1 MKQCALLVFIA
12 MAGMNLVFS
21 SLGQAQTALVPG
33 DIAITG
39 FNMDNPDEISVVFL
53 VDIATGTE
61 IRFTDNGWKADG
73 TFRTGE
79 GTDIWVAEMDYAAGE
94 EVIITVSDMA
104 LSSSGDQVLVY
115 QGSEEAPLFVAAVN
129 DEGEHVWQEDAVDA
143 STSALPAGLIDGF
156 TCVALTETDNMV
168 YNRSVVS
175 GTREQLLSS
184 IHDYQQWAG
193 SNTERQMLSISGY
206 TILDNGSQPVQWN
219 IVNVNGGIDPYVNA
233 PFSISVETVD
243 SAGYPCAVDQN
254 TILLISLV
262 NGSGTLYGNTQDTLP
277 AGQSALTVNGIQYSV
292 AEDDITIKAETLSG
306 ILLESDTSE
315 PFSVLPLPDIIISEI
330 HYNGPETGT
339 DTTEFI
345 EIHHGGTEAV
355 ILGGYTFS
363 QGITFTFPDTA
374 VIGPGE
380 YIVVACSADNYD
392 GQGFQVYQWFSGTL
406 SNTGET
412 IELQN
417 NLGQMIDQVTY
428 SDGNEWGNCAPD
440 GYGPS
445 LELIDMS
452 LGNDDPGNWKAS
464 HNNGGTPGEANSQA
478 PFGAIWAGGFADQ
491 GHNWAVPSNWLNG
504 QSAGAST
511 LVTIPENVVE
521 QLVIDNTFSCR
532 QLLMEPG
539 AFMTV
544 DQGDTLCVQQS
555 VSLLTDSNHHSSLV
569 LEDDLATVMV
579 SGSSSIQLYL
589 SGGTTRDPENAVYH
603 FVSSP
608 VTSVSAGQVFPGSAY
623 LRRYNEPLQLWEN
636 LAWGD
641 FLQPLN
647 GYSVW
652 LEAGSAMVTFT
663 GGFNSGVLLMDGL
676 TYTGPGIPS
685 YNADYAGYH
694 LIGNPYPSAINW
706 DHPSI
711 VKNQIADAIY
721 FWNPEVD
728 GYSTYINGIGN
739 NPETT
744 DSIVPSMQG
753 FFVRTEAPGQTGSIA
768 FSNDC
773 RVHRTNEYYKKTDRS
788 WPVFRM
794 NASGNGKQDQTSFCI
809 RQGSTT
815 GFDPAYDAFKLP
827 GSSGVPQLY
836 SIASDG
842 SHLSVNTLPFW
853 EDLDQVMVGFSMD
866 ASGSYQL
873 TFNGLDTFPENL
885 TILLEDLLTDSV
897 VNCRVI
903 STYAF
908 DWSAGDDPERFLL
921 HITFMTGYQEVPDQQ
936 VQLYTQGHQLFL
948 YTTER
953 FNDATVRLY
962 DLTGRLI
969 RQECLGGRNN
979 FIIPVREARGWVV
992 VQIISSFGSITEKV
1006 YLQ

>member
-1 MKQCALLVFIA
+1 MKQCIQLFFIIL
-12 MAGMNLVFS
+12 AGMTPGFS
-21 SLGQAQTALVPG
+21 PPGQAQTALMPG

-61 IRFTDNGWKADG
+61 IRLTDNGWKADSI
-73 TFRTGE
+73 FRTGE
-79 GTDIWVAEMDYAAGE
+79 GIDIWVAAIDYAAGE

-115 QGSEEAPLFVAAVN
+115 QGTEEDPLFVAAVN

-143 STSALPAGLIDGF
+143 STSALPAGLINGF
-156 TCVALTETDNMV
+156 TCVALTETDNMIH
-168 YNRSVVS
+168 NRSVDS

-193 SNTERQMLSISGY
+193 SNTERQMLSTSGY
-206 TILDNGSQPVQWN
+206 TILDSGNQPVRWS
-219 IVNVNGGIDPYVNA
+219 ILNVNGGIDPYVNA
-233 PFSISVETVD
+233 PFSIHVETVD
-243 SAGYPCAVDQN
+243 SSGYPCAVDQN
-254 TILLISLV
+254 TILLVSLV
-262 NGSGTLYGNTQDTLP
+262 NGSGILYGNTQDTLS
-277 AGQSALTVNGIQYSV
+277 AGQSALTVNGIRYSV
-292 AEDDITIKAETLSG
+292 AEDDIAVKAATVSG
-306 ILLESDTSE
+306 VLLESDTSE
-315 PFSVLPLPDIIISEI
+315 PFSILPLPDIIISEI
-330 HYNGPETGT
+330 HYNGPEAGT

-345 EIHHGGTEAV
+345 EIYHGGNEAV
-355 ILGGYTFS
+355 NLGGYTFS
-363 QGITFTFPDTA
+363 QGITFTFPDST

-380 YIVVACSADNYD
+380 YIVVTCSEDHYG
-392 GQGFQVYQWFSGTL
+392 GQGFQVYQWLSGTL

-417 NLGQMIDQVTY
+417 ILGQMIDQVAY

-445 LELIDMS
+445 LELIDLS
-452 LGNDDPGNWKAS
+452 LGNDVPGNWKAS
-464 HNNGGTPGEANSQA
+464 HINGGTPGEANSQA
-478 PFGAIWAGGFADQ
+478 PFSATWAGGFADQ

-504 QSAGAST
+504 QSAGALT
-511 LVTIPENVVE
+511 LVTIPESVVG
-521 QLVIDNTFSCR
+521 QLVIDNTFSCQ

-539 AFMTV
+539 ARVTI
-544 DQGDTLCVQQS
+544 DQGDTLFVLQS
-555 VSLLTDSNHHSSLV
+555 ISLLADSNRHSSLV
-569 LEDDLATVMV
+569 MEDDMATLVV
-579 SGSSSIQLYL
+579 SGSSTMQLFL
-589 SGGTTRDPENAVYH
+589 SGGTSRDPENAIYH

-608 VTSVSAGQVFPGSAY
+608 VNSVSAGQVFPASAY
-623 LRRYNEPLQLWEN
+623 LRKYDEPLQQWGN
-636 LAWGD
+636 LTWGEL
-641 FLQPLN
+641 LQPLT

-652 LEAGSAMVTFT
+652 LEAGCTMVAFSGT
-663 GGFNSGVLLMDGL
+663 FNSGVLLTDGL
-676 TYTGPGIPS
+676 SYTGPGIPS

-753 FFVRTEAPGQTGSIA
+753 FFVRTEAPGQTGSIT

-773 RVHRTNEYYKKTDRS
+773 RVHRTNEYYKRTES
-788 WPVFRM
+788 IWPVFRI
-794 NASGNGKQDQTSFCI
+794 NASGNGKQDQTTFCI
-809 RQGSTT
+809 CQGSTA

-827 GSSGVPQLY
+827 GKSGVPQLY

-842 SHLSVNTLPFW
+842 SHLSVNTLPFC
-853 EDLDQVMVGFSMD
+853 EDLDQVMVGFSSD
-866 ASGSYQL
+866 ESGTYQL

-885 TILLEDLLTDSV
+885 TIMLEDLLTDSI

-903 STYAF
+903 SGYAF
-908 DWSAGDDPERFLL
+908 DWSAGDDFDRFLL
-921 HITFMTGYQEVPDQQ
+921 HITSMTGCFEAPDQQ
-936 VQLYTQGHQLFL
+936 VQLYARDHQLFL
-948 YTTER
+948 YSPER

-962 DLTGRLI
+962 DLTGRLM
-969 RQECLGGRNN
+969 RQECLCGGNN
-979 FIIPVREARGWVV
+979 CMIPVGEARGWVV
-992 VQIISSFGSITEKV
+992 VQIISSFGSVSKKV
-1006 YLQ
+1006 YIQ